1 MIKVFYALL
10 VAVAVLSLPLVH
22 TGCGTPAAKTTQVA
36 GSVTITVDGIMNA
49 WGEYVRA
56 GKATVD
62 QRVQVRAAYQKY
74 QASILIAEK
83 VAVSVL
89 AAPEQQ
95 AGYITALN
103 TASQVSVELIALVE
117 QFTRKQSP

>member
-1 MIKVFYALL
+1 MKFFYCLL
-10 VAVAVLSLPLVH
+10 VACAIVSLPLVH

-36 GSVTITVDGIMNA
+36 GSVTITVDAAMQA
-49 WGEYVRA
+49 WGEFVRA

-74 QASILIAEK
+74 QASMLIAEK

-89 AAPEQQ
+89 TAPEQQ
-95 AGYITALN
+95 SAYITALN
-103 TASQVSVELIALVE
+103 TASQVSIELIALVE
-117 QFTRKQSP
+117 TFTRKQ